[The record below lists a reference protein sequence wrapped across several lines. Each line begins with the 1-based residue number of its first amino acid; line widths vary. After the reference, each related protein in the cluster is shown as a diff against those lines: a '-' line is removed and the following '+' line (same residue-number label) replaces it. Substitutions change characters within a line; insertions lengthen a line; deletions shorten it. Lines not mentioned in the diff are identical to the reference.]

1 MGKARRIFTVLASL
15 LAIEGAISLVF
26 MPDIALKVL
35 AIGISITL
43 IYYGARYLLYYIT
56 HAQHMVGGKWFL
68 LIGLV
73 LFDMGIFAMTL
84 IDQAK
89 ILTLIYIIGSH
100 AVVAVLG
107 MIRAVGNKKDNNPGW
122 KIDLAQGIGA
132 IIQITICIVFIR
144 SDPCLLILRLRG
156 LLRRTH
162 DHPRIQEE
170 RDRVRAI
177 RRSYQKANKNITF
190 C

>member
-1 MGKARRIFTVLASL
+1 MSIEEVRDYALSMDDQVTERLFADKWLSWRIC
-15 LAIEGAISLVF
+15 
-26 MPDIALKVL
+26 
-35 AIGISITL
+35 
-43 IYYGARYLLYYIT
+43 
-56 HAQHMVGGKWFL
+56 GKWFL

-144 SDPCLLILRLRG
+144 SDLIPVYSYCVYAVYSAVLM
-156 LLRRTH
+156 
-162 DHPRIQEE
+162 II
-170 RDRVRAI
+170 RAF
-177 RRSYQKANKNITF
+177 KKNAIVYVQ
-190 C
+190 